1 MTRLT
6 DEQMRINLSDNVFMG
21 NVDVHQNIVPLGECP
36 SCSASNVKVMK
47 CQDKQC
53 GSKNFCELCHTN
65 SRFSEGLFKRFDS
78 GIGSGP
84 FCAKCL
90 KITKNQYEVQKRLKR
105 ERVNLEREERERVEV
120 EREREKRAERERAER
135 EREERERKD
144 SERIERKRAEES
156 QRVRTYRKRLRRD
169 RVLADIL
176 RVEKIFLLIIVFV
189 GFPLG
194 IYVFDYGLVS
204 AFWVIVISLLIKF
217 IFWQNRE
224 LMVSN
229 ILKNDRNKR
238 RKRNSRPKK
247 SRKSKKRK
255 R

>member
-6 DEQMRINLSDNVFMG
+6 DEQMKINLSDNVFMG
-21 NVDVHQNIVPLGECP
+21 SVDVQQNIMNLGECP

-105 ERVNLEREERERVEV
+105 ERVNLEREERERI
-120 EREREKRAERERAER
+120 ER
-135 EREERERKD
+135 
-144 SERIERKRAEES
+144 ERIERKRAEES

-176 RVEKIFLLIIVFV
+176 RVEKIFLLIIVLV

>member
-105 ERVNLEREERERVEV
+105 ERVNLEREERERI
-120 EREREKRAERERAER
+120 ER
-135 EREERERKD
+135 
-144 SERIERKRAEES
+144 ERIERKRAEES

-176 RVEKIFLLIIVFV
+176 RVEKIFLLIIVLV

>member
-105 ERVNLEREERERVEV
+105 ERVNLEREERERI
-120 EREREKRAERERAER
+120 ER
-135 EREERERKD
+135 
-144 SERIERKRAEES
+144 ERIERKRAEES